1 MWFHSN
7 PSLLALPTLG
17 PCFPY
22 GGSGVSPGRAAI
34 LSTAHTLHPLP
45 PAPPGLGS
53 IPGASP
59 CTHRAQHIRAGG
71 DTWGIPTLSC
81 CPQHSAPS
89 CGKPKLPTG
98 GDKAGGS
105 GSRGAQQGPQSW
117 GRSQRS
123 IEGGGG
129 ERGCSECAGLGVSH
143 SGARRVTG
151 SAGHHCAAEK
161 FLLSG
166 SYGAAAAGGA
176 PAGGG
181 VTPSAGGGGCAA
193 GGYMPLGAARGTRG
207 PMRPPAMGAMPGG
220 AAAPAG

>member
-1 MWFHSN
+1 MGAAVSPQAAL
-7 PSLLALPTLG
+7 PSLAQPT
-17 PCFPY
+17 
-22 GGSGVSPGRAAI
+22 
-34 LSTAHTLHPLP
+34 
-45 PAPPGLGS
+45 
-53 IPGASP
+53 P
-59 CTHRAQHIRAGG
+59 CTH
-71 DTWGIPTLSC
+71 
-81 CPQHSAPS
+81 CPQPPLVWDPS
-89 CGKPKLPTG
+89 LVLRPVPTEPNTSELG
-98 GDKAGGS
+98 GT
-105 GSRGAQQGPQSW
+105 RGA
-117 GRSQRS
+117 SQRS
-123 IEGGGG
+123 AAALSTQLHPAGSQSSQQEGIKLGAVGAGGHSRDLKAGDGPKGALKGGGG

>member
-1 MWFHSN
+1 MGAAVSPQAAL
-7 PSLLALPTLG
+7 PSLAQPT
-17 PCFPY
+17 PCTHCPQ
-22 GGSGVSPGRAAI
+22 
-34 LSTAHTLHPLP
+34 P
-45 PAPPGLGS
+45 PRFGS

-71 DTWGIPTLSC
+71 
-81 CPQHSAPS
+81 A
-89 CGKPKLPTG
+89 
-98 GDKAGGS
+98 
-105 GSRGAQQGPQSW
+105 RGA
-117 GRSQRS
+117 SQRS
-123 IEGGGG
+123 AAALSAQLHPAGSQSSQQEGIKLGAVGAGGHSRDLKAGDGPKGALKGGGG